1 MIVEVLARLYQKQ
14 NVATWKVL
22 LYSSFYFI
30 LVRLHDLLIKRLL
43 RVELVGT
50 EGKYERLYG
59 ETVLDLRVLK
69 QRFWILVCLDLQV
82 FKLGRLDRVKRNRLA
97 RIGLPLIGSA
107 VLRVQENAI
116 LLRLPHVASA
126 QGKRLYG
133 VQRQHRSL

>member
-1 MIVEVLARLYQKQ
+1 M
-14 NVATWKVL
+14 L

-30 LVRLHDLLIKRLL
+30 LVWLHDLLIKRLL

-59 ETVLDLRVLK
+59 EAVLDLGVLK

-126 QGKRLYG
+126 WGKRLYG